1 MGLNKYCLG
10 ELLELLENN
19 NSDLKFDA
27 SHVRGV
33 NNLKKLMPTK
43 VDVSDRDL
51 RSSKLSGPGSLSL
64 IIEHPETAQNSV
76 LHTMMVHPPLSV
88 QRTMWFLEYDL
99 TAHQS

>member
-43 VDVSDRDL
+43 VDVSDRD
-51 RSSKLSGPGSLSL
+51 
-64 IIEHPETAQNSV
+64 
-76 LHTMMVHPPLSV
+76 
-88 QRTMWFLEYDL
+88 
-99 TAHQS
+99 